1 MCNAQSKRY
10 IRKILP
16 PIFPPIFRSNPARES
31 RSSRAVRNEICIWFR
46 GLVVMPPDP
55 VAFSQ
60 PSPAAFQP
68 ASTREAIF
76 AGAPSCRASLC
87 SLKICN
93 SAPSLPS
100 RRFPLHPGVIGRP
113 PSALTACALP
123 CSVLVGLP
131 PVSSL
136 WLLWAVPRVR
146 RSSPLAKIVC

>member
-16 PIFPPIFRSNPARES
+16 PIFRSNPARES
-31 RSSRAVRNEICIWFR
+31 RGSRAVRNEICIWFR
-46 GLVVMPPDP
+46 GQVVMPPGP

-76 AGAPSCRASLC
+76 AGAPSCRAGLYSY
-87 SLKICN
+87 

-123 CSVLVGLP
+123 CSVLVGAP

-136 WLLWAVPRVR
+136 RLLRAVARVR
-146 RSSPLAKIVC
+146 RSSPLAKTVLTISN